1 MLWEAVKLAM
11 SSIRRNVLRSVL
23 TLLGIVI
30 GVAAVIAMVTLGN
43 GASSKVQ
50 ENLAKLG
57 SNMLI
62 VRPGQSTFG
71 PGGATDSRAFDER
84 DVAALKTNLT
94 GIRGVAPTAQKQ
106 AKAVF
111 GALNY
116 DTIGDRHQCRL
127 VHRAGLDARGR
138 PRLLRGRDA
147 RPAPPSASSATPS
160 RANCSARRT
169 RSASGCGIGNFS
181 CEVIGRMAPKG
192 QSAFG
197 SDQDSIV
204 VLPLRTYHRRI
215 AGNTRIGT
223 ISISVTEAADI
234 ARVQRD
240 AEDVLRER
248 RRIVPG
254 EEDDFTIRDM
264 TQIANTMASTT
275 TILTG
280 LLGAVAAV
288 SLLVGGI
295 GIMNIMLVSVT
306 ERTREIGIRLAIGAL
321 ERQVLTPVPGGG
333 DRARAVRRHA
343 SASPSGLAIA
353 AAGSRAD
360 GRALQRRPAGD
371 RAGLRGLG
379 ADRRDLRL
387 FPGTARGAA
396 RSDRGAR
403 GASRLHLPSA
413 ELLSASRLRGT
424 RTVG

>member
-1 MLWEAVKLAM
+1 MLWETVKLAM

-30 GVAAVIAMVTLGN
+30 GVGAVIAMVTLGN

-71 PGGATDSRAFDER
+71 PGGASDSRSFDER
-84 DVAALKTNLT
+84 DVTALKSNLT
-94 GIRGVAPTAQKQ
+94 GVRGVAPTAQKQ
-106 AKAVF
+106 MKAVA

-116 DTIGDRHQCRL
+116 DSTVTGTNADWFTVQDWTLEDGRVFSDSEL
-127 VHRAGLDARGR
+127 RAGSSVCVIGSTIRRELFAGQDPIGE
-138 PRLLRGRDA
+138 RLRV
-147 RPAPPSASSATPS
+147 
-160 RANCSARRT
+160 
-169 RSASGCGIGNFS
+169 GNLS
-181 CEVIGRMAPKG
+181 CEVIGHMASKG
-192 QSAFG
+192 QSPFG
-197 SDQDSIV
+197 TDQDAIV

-215 AGNTRIGT
+215 SGNTKIGT
-223 ISISVTEAADI
+223 ISISVKEAAQI
-234 ARVQRD
+234 PRVQRD

-248 RRIVPG
+248 RRIVAG

-264 TQIANTMASTT
+264 TQIVATMASTT

-321 ERQVLTPVPGGG
+321 ERQVLTQFLVESVVLALFGGIIGILIGLLLAATGSALMDVPF
-333 DRARAVRRHA
+333 
-343 SASPSGLAIA
+343 
-353 AAGSRAD
+353 RAD
-360 GRALQRRPAGD
+360 LRVIALAFAVSALIGVVFGYFPARR
-371 RAGLRGLG
+371 
-379 ADRRDLRL
+379 
-387 FPGTARGAA
+387 AA
-396 RSDRGAR
+396 RLDPIEA
-403 GASRLHLPSA
+403 
-413 ELLSASRLRGT
+413 LR
-424 RTVG
+424 RE

>member
-1 MLWEAVKLAM
+1 MLWETVKLAM

-30 GVAAVIAMVTLGN
+30 GVGAVIAMVTLGN

-71 PGGATDSRAFDER
+71 PGGTSDARAFDER
-84 DVAALKTNLT
+84 DVAALKNNLT
-94 GIRGVAPTAQKQ
+94 GIKGVAPTAQKQ
-106 AKAVF
+106 AKTVY
-111 GALNY
+111 GSLNY
-116 DTIGDRHQCRL
+116 DTSVTGTNSDWFAVQDWTLADGRVFSDSEL
-127 VHRAGLDARGR
+127 RAGASVCVIGATITRELFGAQDPIGE
-138 PRLLRGRDA
+138 RLR
-147 RPAPPSASSATPS
+147 
-160 RANCSARRT
+160 
-169 RSASGCGIGNFS
+169 IGNFS
-181 CEVIGRMAPKG
+181 CEVIGHMAAKG

-215 AGNTRIGT
+215 AGNTRVGT
-223 ISISVTEAADI
+223 ISISVIDAADI

-254 EEDDFTIRDM
+254 EEDDFTIRDL
-264 TQIANTMASTT
+264 TQILATMASTT

-321 ERQVLTPVPGGG
+321 ERQVLTQFLVEAVVLALFGGVLG
-333 DRARAVRRHA
+333 IAI
-343 SASPSGLAIA
+343 GLGLA
-353 AAGSRAD
+353 AAGSAVMD
-360 GRALQRRPAGD
+360 VPFNA
-371 RAGLRGLG
+371 
-379 ADRRDLRL
+379 DLRVIAL
-387 FPGTARGAA
+387 AFAVSALIGVIFGYFPARRAA
-396 RSDRGAR
+396 RLDPIEA
-403 GASRLHLPSA
+403 
-413 ELLSASRLRGT
+413 LR
-424 RTVG
+424 RE

>member
-1 MLWEAVKLAM
+1 MLWEAVKLAL
-11 SSIRRNVLRSVL
+11 SSIRRNKLRSVL

-30 GVAAVIAMVTLGN
+30 GVAAVIAMVTLGS
-43 GASSKVQ
+43 GASSKVR

-57 SNMLI
+57 SNLLI
-62 VRPGQSTFG
+62 ARPGQSTFG

-84 DVAALKTNLT
+84 DVAALKSNLT

-116 DTIGDRHQCRL
+116 DTTVTGTHTDYFIVQDWVIADGRPFTDGEIRSGTSVCVIGDTITRELFAGQDPIGERL
-127 VHRAGLDARGR
+127 
-138 PRLLRGRDA
+138 RL
-147 RPAPPSASSATPS
+147 
-160 RANCSARRT
+160 
-169 RSASGCGIGNFS
+169 GNFS
-181 CEVIGRMAPKG
+181 CEVVGRMAPKG

-223 ISISVTEAADI
+223 IAISVTEAADVP
-234 ARVQRD
+234 RVQRD

-248 RRIVPG
+248 RRIVAG

-321 ERQVLTPVPGGG
+321 ERQVLSQFLVESIVLALFGGVLG
-333 DRARAVRRHA
+333 IAL
-343 SASPSGLAIA
+343 GLAIA
-353 AAGSRAD
+353 AGGSALMDVPFNADPQVIALAFAVSAMIGVIFGYFPARRA
-360 GRALQRRPAGD
+360 A
-371 RAGLRGLG
+371 
-379 ADRRDLRL
+379 
-387 FPGTARGAA
+387 
-396 RSDRGAR
+396 
-403 GASRLHLPSA
+403 
-413 ELLSASRLRGT
+413 
-424 RTVG
+424 

>member
-1 MLWEAVKLAM
+1 MLWETVKLAM

-30 GVAAVIAMVTLGN
+30 GVGAVIAMVTLGN

-71 PGGATDSRAFDER
+71 PGGTSDARAFDER
-84 DVAALKTNLT
+84 DVAALKNNLT
-94 GIRGVAPTAQKQ
+94 GIKGVAPTAQKQ
-106 AKAVF
+106 AKTVY
-111 GALNY
+111 GSLNY
-116 DTIGDRHQCRL
+116 DTSVTGTNSDWFAVQDWTLADGRVFSDSEL
-127 VHRAGLDARGR
+127 RAGASVCVIGATIRRELFGAQDPMGE
-138 PRLLRGRDA
+138 RLR
-147 RPAPPSASSATPS
+147 
-160 RANCSARRT
+160 
-169 RSASGCGIGNFS
+169 IGNFS
-181 CEVIGRMAPKG
+181 CEVVGHMEAKG

-215 AGNTRIGT
+215 AGNTRVGT
-223 ISISVTEAADI
+223 IAISVNDAADI

-254 EEDDFTIRDM
+254 EEDDFTIRDL
-264 TQIANTMASTT
+264 TQILATMASTT

-321 ERQVLTPVPGGG
+321 ERQVLTQFLVEAVVLALFGGVLG
-333 DRARAVRRHA
+333 IAI
-343 SASPSGLAIA
+343 GLGLA
-353 AAGSRAD
+353 AAGSAVMD
-360 GRALQRRPAGD
+360 VPFQA
-371 RAGLRGLG
+371 
-379 ADRRDLRL
+379 DLRVIAL
-387 FPGTARGAA
+387 AFAVSALIGVVFGFFPARRAA
-396 RSDRGAR
+396 RLDPIEA
-403 GASRLHLPSA
+403 
-413 ELLSASRLRGT
+413 LR
-424 RTVG
+424 RE

>member
-1 MLWEAVKLAM
+1 MLWEAVKLAL
-11 SSIRRNVLRSVL
+11 SSILRNKLRSAL

-30 GVAAVIAMVTLGN
+30 GVAAVIAMVTLGS
-43 GASSKVQ
+43 GASTKVR

-71 PGGATDSRAFDER
+71 PGGTTDSRAFEER
-84 DVAALKTNLT
+84 DVAALKSNLS

-116 DTIGDRHQCRL
+116 DTSVTGTNADYFTVQDWVIANGRPFTEGEARSGTSVCVIGDTIVRELFAGQDPIGERL
-127 VHRAGLDARGR
+127 
-138 PRLLRGRDA
+138 RL
-147 RPAPPSASSATPS
+147 
-160 RANCSARRT
+160 
-169 RSASGCGIGNFS
+169 GNFS

-197 SDQDSIV
+197 SDQDSII

-215 AGNTRIGT
+215 AGNTRIST
-223 ISISVTEAADI
+223 ISISVTDAADI
-234 ARVQRD
+234 PRVQRD

-248 RRIVPG
+248 RRVAPG

-264 TQIANTMASTT
+264 TQIVNTMASTT
-275 TILTG
+275 TIMTG

-321 ERQVLTPVPGGG
+321 ERQVLSQFLVESMVLALFGGILG
-333 DRARAVRRHA
+333 IAL
-343 SASPSGLAIA
+343 GLGLA
-353 AAGSRAD
+353 AAGSALMDVPFSAD
-360 GRALQRRPAGD
+360 PQVIALAFAVSALIGVIFGFFPARR
-371 RAGLRGLG
+371 
-379 ADRRDLRL
+379 
-387 FPGTARGAA
+387 AA
-396 RSDRGAR
+396 RLDPIEA
-403 GASRLHLPSA
+403 
-413 ELLSASRLRGT
+413 LR
-424 RTVG
+424 RE

>member
-1 MLWEAVKLAM
+1 MLWETVKLAM

-30 GVAAVIAMVTLGN
+30 GVGAVIAMVTLGN
-43 GASSKVQ
+43 GASTKVQ

-71 PGGATDSRAFDER
+71 PGGTSDARAFDER
-84 DVAALKTNLT
+84 DVAALKNNLT
-94 GIRGVAPTAQKQ
+94 GIKGVAPTAQKQ
-106 AKAVF
+106 AKTVY
-111 GALNY
+111 GSLNY
-116 DTIGDRHQCRL
+116 DTSVTGTNSDWVAVQDWTLAAGRVFSDSEL
-127 VHRAGLDARGR
+127 RAGASVCVIGATITRELFGNQDPIGE
-138 PRLLRGRDA
+138 RLR
-147 RPAPPSASSATPS
+147 
-160 RANCSARRT
+160 
-169 RSASGCGIGNFS
+169 IGNFS
-181 CEVIGRMAPKG
+181 CEVIGHMAAKG

-215 AGNTRIGT
+215 AGNTRVGT
-223 ISISVTEAADI
+223 ISISVLDAADI

-254 EEDDFTIRDM
+254 EEDDFTIRDL
-264 TQIANTMASTT
+264 TQILATMASTT

-321 ERQVLTPVPGGG
+321 ERQVLTQFLVEAVVLALFGGVLG
-333 DRARAVRRHA
+333 IAI
-343 SASPSGLAIA
+343 GLGLA
-353 AAGSRAD
+353 AAGSAVMD
-360 GRALQRRPAGD
+360 VPFDA
-371 RAGLRGLG
+371 
-379 ADRRDLRL
+379 DLRVIAL
-387 FPGTARGAA
+387 AFAVSALIGVVFGFFPARRAA
-396 RSDRGAR
+396 RLDPIEA
-403 GASRLHLPSA
+403 
-413 ELLSASRLRGT
+413 LR
-424 RTVG
+424 RE

>member
-1 MLWEAVKLAM
+1 MLWETVKLAM

-30 GVAAVIAMVTLGN
+30 GVGAVIAMVTLGN

-71 PGGATDSRAFDER
+71 PGGTSDARAFDER
-84 DVAALKTNLT
+84 DVAALKNNLT
-94 GIRGVAPTAQKQ
+94 GIKGVAPTAQKQ
-106 AKAVF
+106 AKTVY
-111 GALNY
+111 GSLNY
-116 DTIGDRHQCRL
+116 DTSVTGTNSDWFAVQDWTLADGR
-127 VHRAGLDARGR
+127 VFSDSEMRAGASVCVIGATITRELFGAQDPIGE
-138 PRLLRGRDA
+138 RLR
-147 RPAPPSASSATPS
+147 
-160 RANCSARRT
+160 
-169 RSASGCGIGNFS
+169 IGNFS
-181 CEVIGRMAPKG
+181 CEVIGHMAAKG

-215 AGNTRIGT
+215 AGNTRVGT
-223 ISISVTEAADI
+223 ISISVIDANDI

-254 EEDDFTIRDM
+254 EEDDFTIRDL
-264 TQIANTMASTT
+264 TQILATMASTT

-321 ERQVLTPVPGGG
+321 ERQVLTQFLVEAVVLALFGGVLG
-333 DRARAVRRHA
+333 IAIGL
-343 SASPSGLAIA
+343 GLAA
-353 AAGSRAD
+353 VGSAVMD
-360 GRALQRRPAGD
+360 VPFNA
-371 RAGLRGLG
+371 
-379 ADRRDLRL
+379 DLRVIAL
-387 FPGTARGAA
+387 AFAVSALIGVVFGFFPARRAA
-396 RSDRGAR
+396 RLDPIEA
-403 GASRLHLPSA
+403 
-413 ELLSASRLRGT
+413 LR
-424 RTVG
+424 RE

>member
-1 MLWEAVKLAM
+1 MLWETVKLAM

-30 GVAAVIAMVTLGN
+30 GVGAVIAMVTLGN

-62 VRPGQSTFG
+62 VRPGQATFG
-71 PGGATDSRAFDER
+71 PGTSTDARSFDER
-84 DVAALKTNLT
+84 DVTALKNDLS

-106 AKAVF
+106 MKVVF

-116 DTIGDRHQCRL
+116 DTTVTGTNSDWFTVQDWTLEDGRVFSDSEL
-127 VHRAGLDARGR
+127 RAGASVCVIGATIRRELFAGQDPLGE
-138 PRLLRGRDA
+138 RLR
-147 RPAPPSASSATPS
+147 
-160 RANCSARRT
+160 
-169 RSASGCGIGNFS
+169 IGNFS
-181 CEVIGRMAPKG
+181 CEVIATMAAKG

-197 SDQDSIV
+197 TDQDAIV

-223 ISISVTEAADI
+223 ISISVTDAADI
-234 ARVQRD
+234 PRVQRD

-254 EEDDFTIRDM
+254 EEDDFTIRDL
-264 TQIANTMASTT
+264 TQILATMASTT

-321 ERQVLTPVPGGG
+321 ERQVLTQFLVEAVVLALFGGVIG
-333 DRARAVRRHA
+333 IAIGL
-343 SASPSGLAIA
+343 GLA
-353 AAGSRAD
+353 AGGSLAM
-360 GRALQRRPAGD
+360 GVPFTA
-371 RAGLRGLG
+371 
-379 ADRRDLRL
+379 DLRVIAL
-387 FPGTARGAA
+387 AFIVSALIGVIFGFFPARRAA
-396 RSDRGAR
+396 RLDPIEA
-403 GASRLHLPSA
+403 
-413 ELLSASRLRGT
+413 LR
-424 RTVG
+424 RE

>member
-1 MLWEAVKLAM
+1 M
-11 SSIRRNVLRSVL
+11 
-23 TLLGIVI
+23 I
-30 GVAAVIAMVTLGN
+30 GVAAVIAMVTLGS
-43 GASSKVQ
+43 GASSKVR

-62 VRPGQSTFG
+62 ARPGQSTFG
-71 PGGATDSRAFDER
+71 PGGASDSRAFDER
-84 DVAALKTNLT
+84 DVAALKSNLT

-116 DTIGDRHQCRL
+116 DTSVTGTNADWFTVQDWVIADGRPFTEGEIRSGTSVCVIGDTIVRELFAGQDPIGERL
-127 VHRAGLDARGR
+127 
-138 PRLLRGRDA
+138 RL
-147 RPAPPSASSATPS
+147 
-160 RANCSARRT
+160 
-169 RSASGCGIGNFS
+169 GNFS

-197 SDQDSIV
+197 SDQDSII

-215 AGNTRIGT
+215 AGNTRIST

-248 RRIVPG
+248 RRVAPG

-321 ERQVLTPVPGGG
+321 ERQVLTPVPGRI
-333 DRARAVRRHA
+333 DRARAVRRHD
-343 SASPSGLAIA
+343 
-353 AAGSRAD
+353 RH
-360 GRALQRRPAGD
+360 RPGAGD
-371 RAGLRGLG
+371 RGGGL
-379 ADRRDLRL
+379 
-387 FPGTARGAA
+387 AR
-396 RSDRGAR
+396 
-403 GASRLHLPSA
+403 
-413 ELLSASRLRGT
+413 
-424 RTVG
+424 

>member
-1 MLWEAVKLAM
+1 MLWEAVKLAL
-11 SSIRRNVLRSVL
+11 SSILRNKLRSVL

-30 GVAAVIAMVTLGN
+30 GVAAVIAMVTLGS
-43 GASSKVQ
+43 GASSKVR

-62 VRPGQSTFG
+62 ARPGQSTFG
-71 PGGATDSRAFDER
+71 PGGASDSRAFEER
-84 DVAALKTNLT
+84 DVAALKSNLS

-106 AKAVF
+106 VKAVF

-116 DTIGDRHQCRL
+116 DTSVTGTNADWFTVQDWVIADGRPFNEGEIRSGTSVCVIGDTIVRELFAGQDPVGERL
-127 VHRAGLDARGR
+127 
-138 PRLLRGRDA
+138 RL
-147 RPAPPSASSATPS
+147 
-160 RANCSARRT
+160 
-169 RSASGCGIGNFS
+169 GNFS
-181 CEVIGRMAPKG
+181 CEIIGRMAPKG

-197 SDQDSIV
+197 SDQDSII

-215 AGNTRIGT
+215 AGNTRIST
-223 ISISVTEAADI
+223 ISISVTEASDI

-240 AEDVLRER
+240 AEEVLRER
-248 RRIVPG
+248 RRVAPG

-321 ERQVLTPVPGGG
+321 ERQVLSQFLVESIVLALFGGMIG
-333 DRARAVRRHA
+333 IAL
-343 SASPSGLAIA
+343 GLAIA
-353 AAGSRAD
+353 AAGSALMDVPFSAD
-360 GRALQRRPAGD
+360 PAVVALAFAVSALIGVIFGYFPARR
-371 RAGLRGLG
+371 
-379 ADRRDLRL
+379 
-387 FPGTARGAA
+387 AA
-396 RSDRGAR
+396 RLDPIEA
-403 GASRLHLPSA
+403 
-413 ELLSASRLRGT
+413 LR
-424 RTVG
+424 RE

>member
-1 MLWEAVKLAM
+1 MLWETVKLAM

-30 GVAAVIAMVTLGN
+30 GVGAVIAMVTLGN
-43 GASSKVQ
+43 GASTKVQ

-71 PGGATDSRAFDER
+71 PGGTSDARAFDER
-84 DVAALKTNLT
+84 DVAALKNNLT
-94 GIRGVAPTAQKQ
+94 GIKGVAPTAQKQ
-106 AKAVF
+106 AKTVY
-111 GALNY
+111 GSLNY
-116 DTIGDRHQCRL
+116 DTSVTGTNSDWFAVQDWTLADGR
-127 VHRAGLDARGR
+127 VFSDSEMRAGASVCVIGATITRELFGAQDPIGE
-138 PRLLRGRDA
+138 RLR
-147 RPAPPSASSATPS
+147 
-160 RANCSARRT
+160 
-169 RSASGCGIGNFS
+169 IGNFS
-181 CEVIGRMAPKG
+181 CEVIGHMAAKG

-215 AGNTRIGT
+215 AGNTRVGT
-223 ISISVTEAADI
+223 ISISVIDANDI
-234 ARVQRD
+234 SRVQRD

-254 EEDDFTIRDM
+254 EEDDFTIRDL
-264 TQIANTMASTT
+264 TQILATMASTT

-321 ERQVLTPVPGGG
+321 ERQVLTQFLVEAVVLALFGGVLG
-333 DRARAVRRHA
+333 IAIGL
-343 SASPSGLAIA
+343 GLAA
-353 AAGSRAD
+353 VGSAVMD
-360 GRALQRRPAGD
+360 VPFNA
-371 RAGLRGLG
+371 
-379 ADRRDLRL
+379 DLRVIAL
-387 FPGTARGAA
+387 AFAVSALIGVIFGYFPARRAA
-396 RSDRGAR
+396 RLDPIEA
-403 GASRLHLPSA
+403 
-413 ELLSASRLRGT
+413 LR
-424 RTVG
+424 RE

>member
-1 MLWEAVKLAM
+1 MLWEAVKLAL
-11 SSIRRNVLRSVL
+11 SSIRRNKLRSVL

-30 GVAAVIAMVTLGN
+30 GVAAVIAMVTLGS
-43 GASSKVQ
+43 GASSKVR

-57 SNMLI
+57 SNLLI
-62 VRPGQSTFG
+62 ARPGQSTFG

-84 DVAALKTNLT
+84 DVAALKSNLT
-94 GIRGVAPTAQKQ
+94 GFRGVAPTAQKQ

-116 DTIGDRHQCRL
+116 DTTVTGTHTDYFIVQDWVIADGRPFTDGEIRSGTSVCVIGDTITRELFAGQDPIGERL
-127 VHRAGLDARGR
+127 
-138 PRLLRGRDA
+138 RL
-147 RPAPPSASSATPS
+147 
-160 RANCSARRT
+160 
-169 RSASGCGIGNFS
+169 GNFS
-181 CEVIGRMAPKG
+181 CEVVGRMAPKG

-223 ISISVTEAADI
+223 IAISVTEAADVP
-234 ARVQRD
+234 RVQRD

-248 RRIVPG
+248 RRIVAG

-321 ERQVLTPVPGGG
+321 ERQVLSQFLVESIVLALFGGVLG
-333 DRARAVRRHA
+333 IAL
-343 SASPSGLAIA
+343 GLAIA
-353 AAGSRAD
+353 AGGSALMDVPFNAD
-360 GRALQRRPAGD
+360 PQVIALAFAVSAMIGVIFGYFPARR
-371 RAGLRGLG
+371 
-379 ADRRDLRL
+379 
-387 FPGTARGAA
+387 AA
-396 RSDRGAR
+396 RLDPIEA
-403 GASRLHLPSA
+403 
-413 ELLSASRLRGT
+413 LR
-424 RTVG
+424 RE

>member
-1 MLWEAVKLAM
+1 MLWETVKLAM
-11 SSIRRNVLRSVL
+11 SSIQRNVLRSVL

-30 GVAAVIAMVTLGN
+30 GVGAVIAMVTLGN

-62 VRPGQSTFG
+62 VRPGQATFG
-71 PGGATDSRAFDER
+71 PGSSTDARSFDER
-84 DVAALKTNLT
+84 DVTALKNDLS

-106 AKAVF
+106 MKVVF

-116 DTIGDRHQCRL
+116 DTTVTGTNSDWFTVQDWTVEDGRVFSDTELRAGASVCVIGDTITRELFAGQDPIGERL
-127 VHRAGLDARGR
+127 
-138 PRLLRGRDA
+138 RL
-147 RPAPPSASSATPS
+147 
-160 RANCSARRT
+160 
-169 RSASGCGIGNFS
+169 GNFS
-181 CEVIGRMAPKG
+181 CEVIGRMAAKG

-197 SDQDSIV
+197 TDQDAIV

-215 AGNTRIGT
+215 AGNTKIGT

-234 ARVQRD
+234 PRVQRD

-254 EEDDFTIRDM
+254 EEDDFTIRDL
-264 TQIANTMASTT
+264 TQILATMASTT

-321 ERQVLTPVPGGG
+321 ERQVLTQFLVEAVVLALFGGVLG
-333 DRARAVRRHA
+333 IAIGL
-343 SASPSGLAIA
+343 GLA
-353 AAGSRAD
+353 AGGSLAM
-360 GRALQRRPAGD
+360 GVPFTA
-371 RAGLRGLG
+371 
-379 ADRRDLRL
+379 DLRVIAL
-387 FPGTARGAA
+387 AFIVSALIGVIFGFFPARRAA
-396 RSDRGAR
+396 RLDPIEA
-403 GASRLHLPSA
+403 
-413 ELLSASRLRGT
+413 LR
-424 RTVG
+424 RE

>member
-1 MLWEAVKLAM
+1 MLWETVKLAM

-30 GVAAVIAMVTLGN
+30 GVGAVIAMVTLGN

-71 PGGATDSRAFDER
+71 PGGTSDARAFDER
-84 DVAALKTNLT
+84 DVAALKNNLT
-94 GIRGVAPTAQKQ
+94 GIKGVAPTAQKQ
-106 AKAVF
+106 AKTVY
-111 GALNY
+111 GSLNY
-116 DTIGDRHQCRL
+116 DTSVTGTNSDWFAVQDWTLADGRVFSDSEL
-127 VHRAGLDARGR
+127 RAGASVCVIGATITRELFGSQDPIGE
-138 PRLLRGRDA
+138 RLR
-147 RPAPPSASSATPS
+147 
-160 RANCSARRT
+160 
-169 RSASGCGIGNFS
+169 IGNFS
-181 CEVIGRMAPKG
+181 CEVIGHMAAKG

-215 AGNTRIGT
+215 AGNTRVGT
-223 ISISVTEAADI
+223 ISISVLDAADI

-254 EEDDFTIRDM
+254 EEDDFTIRDL
-264 TQIANTMASTT
+264 TQILATMASTT

-321 ERQVLTPVPGGG
+321 ERQVLTQFLVEAVVLALFGGVLG
-333 DRARAVRRHA
+333 IAI
-343 SASPSGLAIA
+343 GLGLA
-353 AAGSRAD
+353 AAGSAVMD
-360 GRALQRRPAGD
+360 VPFDA
-371 RAGLRGLG
+371 
-379 ADRRDLRL
+379 DLRVIAL
-387 FPGTARGAA
+387 AFAVSALIGVVFGFFPARRAA
-396 RSDRGAR
+396 RLDPIEA
-403 GASRLHLPSA
+403 
-413 ELLSASRLRGT
+413 LR
-424 RTVG
+424 RE

>member
-1 MLWEAVKLAM
+1 MLWEAVKLAL
-11 SSIRRNVLRSVL
+11 SSIRRNKLRSVL

-30 GVAAVIAMVTLGN
+30 GVAAVIAMVTLGS
-43 GASSKVQ
+43 GASSKVR

-57 SNMLI
+57 SNLLI
-62 VRPGQSTFG
+62 ARPGQSTFG

-84 DVAALKTNLT
+84 DVAALKSNLT

-116 DTIGDRHQCRL
+116 DTTVTGTHTDYFIVQDWVIADGRPFTDGEIRSGTSVCVIGDTITRELFAGQDPIGERL
-127 VHRAGLDARGR
+127 
-138 PRLLRGRDA
+138 RL
-147 RPAPPSASSATPS
+147 
-160 RANCSARRT
+160 
-169 RSASGCGIGNFS
+169 GNFS
-181 CEVIGRMAPKG
+181 CEVVGRMAPKG

-223 ISISVTEAADI
+223 IAISVTEAADVP
-234 ARVQRD
+234 RVQRD

-248 RRIVPG
+248 RRIVAG

-295 GIMNIMLVSVT
+295 GIMNIMLVSVS
-306 ERTREIGIRLAIGAL
+306 ERTAEIGLRKALGARSSDVLLQFLVESLVLASLGGAIGTAVGIGAVSL
-321 ERQVLTPVPGGG
+321 VGVVTPLPAAIGSGTVLLTV
-333 DRARAVRRHA
+333 
-343 SASPSGLAIA
+343 
-353 AAGSRAD
+353 
-360 GRALQRRPAGD
+360 
-371 RAGLRGLG
+371 
-379 ADRRDLRL
+379 
-387 FPGTARGAA
+387 
-396 RSDRGAR
+396 
-403 GASRLHLPSA
+403 
-413 ELLSASRLRGT
+413 LLSGSIGLFFGVVPARRAAQLDPIVALRSL
-424 RTVG
+424 

>member
-1 MLWEAVKLAM
+1 MLWETVKLAM

-30 GVAAVIAMVTLGN
+30 GVGAVIAMVTLGN

-71 PGGATDSRAFDER
+71 PGGTSDARAFDER
-84 DVAALKTNLT
+84 DVAALRNNLT
-94 GIRGVAPTAQKQ
+94 GVRGVAPTAQKQ
-106 AKAVF
+106 AKTVF
-111 GALNY
+111 GSLNY
-116 DTIGDRHQCRL
+116 DTSVTGTNSDWFSVQDWTLEDGRVFSESEL
-127 VHRAGLDARGR
+127 RAGASVCVIGATITRELFSGQE
-138 PRLLRGRDA
+138 PIGERLR
-147 RPAPPSASSATPS
+147 
-160 RANCSARRT
+160 
-169 RSASGCGIGNFS
+169 IGNFS
-181 CEVIGRMAPKG
+181 CEVIGRMAAKG

-204 VLPLRTYHRRI
+204 VVPLRTYHRRI
-215 AGNTRIGT
+215 AGNNRIGT
-223 ISISVTEAADI
+223 IAISVMDAADI
-234 ARVQRD
+234 QRVQRD

-254 EEDDFTIRDM
+254 EEDDFTIRDL
-264 TQIANTMASTT
+264 TQILATMASTT

-321 ERQVLTPVPGGG
+321 ERQVLTQFLVEAVVLALFGGMIG
-333 DRARAVRRHA
+333 IALGL
-343 SASPSGLAIA
+343 GLA
-353 AAGSRAD
+353 AGGAILMDVPFNAD
-360 GRALQRRPAGD
+360 PGVIGLAFAVSALIGVIFGFFPARR
-371 RAGLRGLG
+371 
-379 ADRRDLRL
+379 
-387 FPGTARGAA
+387 AA
-396 RSDRGAR
+396 RLDPIEA
-403 GASRLHLPSA
+403 
-413 ELLSASRLRGT
+413 LRHE
-424 RTVG
+424 

>member
-1 MLWEAVKLAM
+1 MLWEAVKLAL
-11 SSIRRNVLRSVL
+11 SSILRNKLRSVL

-30 GVAAVIAMVTLGN
+30 GVAAVIAMVTLGS
-43 GASSKVQ
+43 GASSKVR

-62 VRPGQSTFG
+62 ARPGQSTFG
-71 PGGATDSRAFDER
+71 PGGASDSRAFEER
-84 DVAALKTNLT
+84 DVAALKSNLS

-106 AKAVF
+106 VKAVF

-116 DTIGDRHQCRL
+116 DTSVTGTNADWFTVQDWVISDGRPFNEGEIRSGTSVCVIGDTIVRELFAGQDPVGERL
-127 VHRAGLDARGR
+127 
-138 PRLLRGRDA
+138 RL
-147 RPAPPSASSATPS
+147 
-160 RANCSARRT
+160 
-169 RSASGCGIGNFS
+169 GNFS
-181 CEVIGRMAPKG
+181 CEIIGRMAPKG

-197 SDQDSIV
+197 SDQDSII

-215 AGNTRIGT
+215 AGNTRIST

-248 RRIVPG
+248 RRVAPG

-321 ERQVLTPVPGGG
+321 ERQVLSQFLVESIVLALFGGMIG
-333 DRARAVRRHA
+333 IAL
-343 SASPSGLAIA
+343 GLAIA
-353 AAGSRAD
+353 AAGSALMDVPFSAD
-360 GRALQRRPAGD
+360 PAVVALAFAVSALIGVIFGYFPARR
-371 RAGLRGLG
+371 
-379 ADRRDLRL
+379 
-387 FPGTARGAA
+387 AA
-396 RSDRGAR
+396 RLDPIEA
-403 GASRLHLPSA
+403 
-413 ELLSASRLRGT
+413 LR
-424 RTVG
+424 RE

>member
-1 MLWEAVKLAM
+1 MLWETVKLAM

-30 GVAAVIAMVTLGN
+30 GVGAVIAMVTLGN

-62 VRPGQSTFG
+62 VRPGQATFG
-71 PGGATDSRAFDER
+71 PGSSTDAHSFDER
-84 DVAALKTNLT
+84 DVAALKNDLS

-106 AKAVF
+106 MKVVF

-116 DTIGDRHQCRL
+116 DTTVTGTNADWFTVQDWTLEDGRVFSDSEL
-127 VHRAGLDARGR
+127 RAGTSVCVIGATIRRELFAGQDPIGE
-138 PRLLRGRDA
+138 RLR
-147 RPAPPSASSATPS
+147 
-160 RANCSARRT
+160 
-169 RSASGCGIGNFS
+169 IGNFS
-181 CEVIGRMAPKG
+181 CEVIATMAAKG

-197 SDQDSIV
+197 TDQDAIV

-215 AGNTRIGT
+215 AGNTKIGT

-234 ARVQRD
+234 PRVQRD

-254 EEDDFTIRDM
+254 EEDDFTIRDL
-264 TQIANTMASTT
+264 TQILATMASTT

-321 ERQVLTPVPGGG
+321 ERQVLTQFLVEAVVLALFGGIIG
-333 DRARAVRRHA
+333 IAIGL
-343 SASPSGLAIA
+343 GLA
-353 AAGSRAD
+353 AGGSLAM
-360 GRALQRRPAGD
+360 GVPFTA
-371 RAGLRGLG
+371 
-379 ADRRDLRL
+379 DLRVIAL
-387 FPGTARGAA
+387 AFLVSALIGVIFGFFPARRAA
-396 RSDRGAR
+396 RLDPIEA
-403 GASRLHLPSA
+403 
-413 ELLSASRLRGT
+413 LR
-424 RTVG
+424 RE

>member
-1 MLWEAVKLAM
+1 MLWETVKLAM

-30 GVAAVIAMVTLGN
+30 GVGAVIAMVTLGN

-50 ENLAKLG
+50 DNLAKLG

-71 PGGATDSRAFDER
+71 PGGASDARAFDER
-84 DVAALKTNLT
+84 DVAALKNNLT

-106 AKAVF
+106 GKAVF
-111 GALNY
+111 GSLNY
-116 DTIGDRHQCRL
+116 ATSITGTNSDWFAVQDWTLLDGRVFSESEL
-127 VHRAGLDARGR
+127 RAGTSVCVIGATITRELFGSQDPIGE
-138 PRLLRGRDA
+138 RLR
-147 RPAPPSASSATPS
+147 
-160 RANCSARRT
+160 
-169 RSASGCGIGNFS
+169 IGNFS
-181 CEVIGRMAPKG
+181 CEVIGHMAAKG

-223 ISISVTEAADI
+223 IAISVTEAADI
-234 ARVQRD
+234 PRVQRD

-254 EEDDFTIRDM
+254 EEDDFTIRDL
-264 TQIANTMASTT
+264 TQILATMASTT
-275 TILTG
+275 AILTG

-321 ERQVLTPVPGGG
+321 ERQVLTQFLVEAVVLALFGGVLG
-333 DRARAVRRHA
+333 IAI
-343 SASPSGLAIA
+343 GLGLA
-353 AAGSRAD
+353 AAGAVAMDVPFNAD
-360 GRALQRRPAGD
+360 MRVIALAFAVSALIGVIFGFFPARR
-371 RAGLRGLG
+371 
-379 ADRRDLRL
+379 
-387 FPGTARGAA
+387 AA
-396 RSDRGAR
+396 RLDPIEA
-403 GASRLHLPSA
+403 
-413 ELLSASRLRGT
+413 LR
-424 RTVG
+424 RE

>member
-1 MLWEAVKLAM
+1 MLWEAVKLAL
-11 SSIRRNVLRSVL
+11 SSIRRNKLRSVL

-30 GVAAVIAMVTLGN
+30 GVAAVIAMVTLGS
-43 GASSKVQ
+43 GASSKVR

-62 VRPGQSTFG
+62 ARPGQSTFG
-71 PGGATDSRAFDER
+71 PGGSTDSRAFDER
-84 DVAALKTNLT
+84 DVAALKANLS
-94 GIRGVAPTAQKQ
+94 GIRGVAPTSQKQ
-106 AKAVF
+106 VKAVF

-116 DTIGDRHQCRL
+116 DTSVTGTNADWFTVQDWVIADGRPFTEGEIRSGTSVCVIGDTIVRELFAGQDPIGERL
-127 VHRAGLDARGR
+127 
-138 PRLLRGRDA
+138 RL
-147 RPAPPSASSATPS
+147 
-160 RANCSARRT
+160 
-169 RSASGCGIGNFS
+169 GNFS

-197 SDQDSIV
+197 SDQDSII

-215 AGNTRIGT
+215 AGNTRIST
-223 ISISVTEAADI
+223 ISISVEEASDI

-248 RRIVPG
+248 RRVVPG

-321 ERQVLTPVPGGG
+321 ERQVLMQFLVESIVLALFGGMLG
-333 DRARAVRRHA
+333 IAL
-343 SASPSGLAIA
+343 GLSIA
-353 AAGSRAD
+353 AAGSALMDVPFSAD
-360 GRALQRRPAGD
+360 PQVVALAFAVSALIGVIFGFFPARR
-371 RAGLRGLG
+371 
-379 ADRRDLRL
+379 
-387 FPGTARGAA
+387 AA
-396 RSDRGAR
+396 RLDPIEA
-403 GASRLHLPSA
+403 
-413 ELLSASRLRGT
+413 LR
-424 RTVG
+424 RE

>member
-1 MLWEAVKLAM
+1 MLWEAVKLAS
-11 SSIRRNVLRSVL
+11 SSIMRNKLRSVL

-30 GVAAVIAMVTLGN
+30 GVAAVIAMVTLGS
-43 GASSKVQ
+43 GASTKVR

-62 VRPGQSTFG
+62 ARPGQSTFG
-71 PGGATDSRAFDER
+71 PGGSSDSRAFDER
-84 DVAALKTNLT
+84 DVAALKSNLS
-94 GIRGVAPTAQKQ
+94 GIRGVAPTSQKQ
-106 AKAVF
+106 VKAVF

-116 DTIGDRHQCRL
+116 DTSVTGTNADWFTVQDWVIAEGRPFNEGEMRSGTSVCVIGDTIVRELFAGQDSIGERL
-127 VHRAGLDARGR
+127 
-138 PRLLRGRDA
+138 RLG
-147 RPAPPSASSATPS
+147 T
-160 RANCSARRT
+160 
-169 RSASGCGIGNFS
+169 FS

-197 SDQDSIV
+197 SDQDSII

-234 ARVQRD
+234 QRVLRD

-248 RRIVPG
+248 RRVAPG

-275 TILTG
+275 TIMTG

-321 ERQVLTPVPGGG
+321 ERQVLMQFLVESIVLALFGGIIG
-333 DRARAVRRHA
+333 IAL
-343 SASPSGLAIA
+343 GLAIA
-353 AAGSRAD
+353 AGGSALMDVPFSAD
-360 GRALQRRPAGD
+360 PRVVALAFAVSALIGVVFGFFPARR
-371 RAGLRGLG
+371 
-379 ADRRDLRL
+379 
-387 FPGTARGAA
+387 AA
-396 RSDRGAR
+396 RLDPIEA
-403 GASRLHLPSA
+403 
-413 ELLSASRLRGT
+413 LR
-424 RTVG
+424 RE